1 MQSDRIS
8 RTRPPVPRALTL
20 AVAAAFATVLAGCA
34 VGPDYTATGRRDPC
48 RRTRKPLLAGK
59 SRSPPIR
66 HDRGDWWTIYND
78 PQLERARRQAERVEP
93 DHRAVRRRLSAG
105 AGAGRRSTRGVFPD
119 RRRVGRRNAFGQRQF
134 DGRQRD
140 HGIEPLGHQQQLQR
154 ATRREL
160 GTGPVGLASA
170 RSVNAQKAG
179 QQGAAADLAN
189 ARLSAQATL
198 AQTYFSLRALD
209 STQKLLDDT
218 VAAYQR
224 SLQLT
229 QNQYAAGVAARSDV
243 IQAQTQ
249 LQSAQASAI
258 DNGVQRA
265 QDEHAIAVLVGEPA
279 STFAI
284 PPMPLT
290 ATPPAVP
297 AQMPSA
303 LLERRPDIASAER
316 KAAAANE
323 QIGVAIAAF
332 FPSLTLS
339 ATGGFESSVF
349 SQLLTSPSRFWT
361 LGPQLA
367 ATIFDAGLRQ
377 AQTEAAR
384 ATYDQDVATYRQTML
399 AAFQDVEDN
408 LASQRILEQEIV
420 VQRQAVDSARQA
432 LAIVTNEYK
441 AGTVGYVNVLT
452 AQTTAFTAEQKLES
466 IAGQRMVSSVGLV
479 KALGGG
485 WDASQMNRETG
496 DVAAPAPLPAVVG
509 DAGGAKRCDAATSA
523 EQLGARFAKA
533 QQKRHGRAMRP
544 CLFFIARACNARTF
558 SVRTSARP
566 YPVRLAA
573 PTGSAV
579 PRDCRALPA
588 RRSPM
593 P

>member
-1 MQSDRIS
+1 MQFDRIS
-8 RTRPPVPRALTL
+8 RARTITPRALTIAVSAAL
-20 AVAAAFATVLAGCA
+20 ATLLASCA
-34 VGPDYTATGRRDPC
+34 VGPDYKTPGAEIPASYKEAAPGWKVAQPADRQ
-48 RRTRKPLLAGK
+48 
-59 SRSPPIR
+59 
-66 HDRGDWWTIYND
+66 DRGDWWSIYED
-78 PQLERARRQAERVEP
+78 PQLNALEDKLNASNQTIAQFAAAYRQA
-93 DHRAVRRRLSAG
+93 RALVGEARAAYFPTIGASAG
-105 AGAGRRSTRGVFPD
+105 ATRSGNGSSSSGNSTTASSRSGVSNSFN
-119 RRRVGRRNAFGQRQF
+119 VQF
-134 DGRQRD
+134 D
-140 HGIEPLGHQQQLQR
+140 
-154 ATRREL
+154 
-160 GTGPVGLASA
+160 ASWESDLWGSVT

-209 STQKLLDDT
+209 SAQKLLDDT

-249 LQSAQASAI
+249 LQSAQAAAI

-279 STFAI
+279 SIFSI
-284 PPMPLT
+284 PSMPLT

-339 ATGGFESSVF
+339 ATGGFENSVF
-349 SQLLTSPSRFWT
+349 SQLLTAPSRFWT

-367 ATIFDAGLRQ
+367 ATIFDAGLRK
-377 AQTEAAR
+377 AQTDAAR
-384 ATYDQDVATYRQTML
+384 AVYDQDVATYRQTIL

-485 WDASQMNRETG
+485 WDAAQMNRETG
-496 DVAAPAPLPAVVG
+496 DVAAPAPLPAASATPV
-509 DAGGAKRCDAATSA
+509 AQNSAASQA
-523 EQLGARFAKA
+523 A
-533 QQKRHGRAMRP
+533 QS
-544 CLFFIARACNARTF
+544 N
-558 SVRTSARP
+558 
-566 YPVRLAA
+566 
-573 PTGSAV
+573 
-579 PRDCRALPA
+579 
-588 RRSPM
+588 
-593 P
+593 

>member
-8 RTRPPVPRALTL
+8 RARVFAPRVLTL
-20 AVAAAFATVLAGCA
+20 AISAACATLVAACA
-34 VGPDYTATGRRDPC
+34 VGPNYQRPATEIPASFKEAAPGWKVAEPADQ
-48 RRTRKPLLAGK
+48 
-59 SRSPPIR
+59 
-66 HDRGDWWTIYND
+66 HDRGNWWAIFEDPKLNELEDRLNAANQTIAQFAANY
-78 PQLERARRQAERVEP
+78 RQA
-93 DHRAVRRRLSAG
+93 RALVGEARAAYFPTIGASAG
-105 AGAGRRSTRGVFPD
+105 ATRSGNGAQTGGNATTATSRPGIGNSFNVQMQASWEPD
-119 RRRVGRRNAFGQRQF
+119 LWGSV
-134 DGRQRD
+134 
-140 HGIEPLGHQQQLQR
+140 
-154 ATRREL
+154 T
-160 GTGPVGLASA
+160 
-170 RSVNAQKAG
+170 RSVNAQRAG

-198 AQTYFSLRALD
+198 AQTYFLLRSLD

-218 VAAYQR
+218 VEAYQR

-249 LQSAQASAI
+249 LQSAQAAAI
-258 DNGVQRA
+258 DNGIQRA
-265 QDEHAIAVLVGEPA
+265 QDEHAIAVLIGVPA
-279 STFAI
+279 STFSL

-339 ATGGFESSVF
+339 ATGGFENSVF
-349 SQLLTSPSRFWT
+349 SQLLTLPSRFWT

-367 ATIFDAGLRQ
+367 GTIFDGGLRK

-384 ATYDQDVATYRQTML
+384 ATYDADVATYRQTVL

-408 LASQRILEQEIV
+408 LASLRILEQEIV

-441 AGTVGYVNVLT
+441 AGTVGFVNVLT
-452 AQTTAFTAEQKLES
+452 AQTTAFTAEQKLET

-485 WDASQMNRETG
+485 WDVSQMNRETG
-496 DVAAPAPLPAVVG
+496 DVAAPAPLPASAPAAAAALG
-509 DAGGAKRCDAATSA
+509 ATSIAQGVTPGA
-523 EQLGARFAKA
+523 ETPQARVQSK
-533 QQKRHGRAMRP
+533 
-544 CLFFIARACNARTF
+544 
-558 SVRTSARP
+558 
-566 YPVRLAA
+566 
-573 PTGSAV
+573 
-579 PRDCRALPA
+579 
-588 RRSPM
+588 
-593 P
+593 

>member
-1 MQSDRIS
+1 MQFERIS
-8 RTRPPVPRALTL
+8 RARTLAPRALTI
-20 AVAAAFATVLAGCA
+20 AVAVALATVLAGCV
-34 VGPDYTATGRRDPC
+34 VGPDYKRPAAEIPASYKEAAPGWKVAQPADQ
-48 RRTRKPLLAGK
+48 
-59 SRSPPIR
+59 
-66 HDRGDWWTIYND
+66 HDRGDWWTIYQD
-78 PQLERARRQAERVEP
+78 PQLNALEDQLNASNQTIAQFAAAYRQA
-93 DHRAVRRRLSAG
+93 RALVGEARAAYFPTIGASAG
-105 AGAGRRSTRGVFPD
+105 ATRSGNGSSSGGNSTVSSRSGVSNSFNVQLDASWEPD
-119 RRRVGRRNAFGQRQF
+119 LWGSV
-134 DGRQRD
+134 
-140 HGIEPLGHQQQLQR
+140 
-154 ATRREL
+154 T
-160 GTGPVGLASA
+160 
-170 RSVNAQKAG
+170 RSVNSQKAG

-249 LQSAQASAI
+249 LQSAQAAAI

-265 QDEHAIAVLVGEPA
+265 QDEHAIAVLVGVPA
-279 STFAI
+279 STFSI

-297 AQMPSA
+297 EQMPSA

-349 SQLLTSPSRFWT
+349 SQLLTAPSRFWT

-367 ATIFDAGLRQ
+367 GTIFDAGLRE
-377 AQTEAAR
+377 AKTEAAR
-384 ATYDQDVATYRQTML
+384 AAYDQNVAAYRQTIL
-399 AAFQDVEDN
+399 TAFQDVEDN

-420 VQRQAVDSARQA
+420 VQQQAVDSARQA

-452 AQTTAFTAEQKLES
+452 AQTTAFLAEQKLEN

-485 WDASQMNRETG
+485 WDVSQMNRETG
-496 DVAAPAPLPAVVG
+496 DMVAPSPQPAASATPVAQSGAAPRPAQ
-509 DAGGAKRCDAATSA
+509 S
-523 EQLGARFAKA
+523 
-533 QQKRHGRAMRP
+533 
-544 CLFFIARACNARTF
+544 N
-558 SVRTSARP
+558 
-566 YPVRLAA
+566 
-573 PTGSAV
+573 
-579 PRDCRALPA
+579 
-588 RRSPM
+588 
-593 P
+593 

>member
-1 MQSDRIS
+1 MQSY
-8 RTRPPVPRALTL
+8 RTARVRSLAPRAMTI
-20 AVAAAFATVLAGCA
+20 AMAAALATLLSACA
-34 VGPDYTATGRRDPC
+34 VGPDYKRPAAEIPASYKEAAPGWKVAEPADQ
-48 RRTRKPLLAGK
+48 
-59 SRSPPIR
+59 
-66 HDRGDWWTIYND
+66 HDRGNWWSIYED
-78 PQLERARRQAERVEP
+78 PQLNALEDQLNTANQNIAQFAAAYRQA
-93 DHRAVRRRLSAG
+93 RALVGEARAAYFPTIGASAG
-105 AGAGRRSTRGVFPD
+105 ATRSGNGSSSSGNSTTATSRSGVNNSFN
-119 RRRVGRRNAFGQRQF
+119 V
-134 DGRQRD
+134 
-140 HGIEPLGHQQQLQR
+140 QLD
-154 ATRREL
+154 ASWEL
-160 GTGPVGLASA
+160 DLWGSVT
-170 RSVNAQKAG
+170 RSVNSQKAG
-179 QQGAAADLAN
+179 QQSAAADLAN

-249 LQSAQASAI
+249 LQSAQAAAI
-258 DNGVQRA
+258 DNGIQRA
-265 QDEHAIAVLVGEPA
+265 QDEHAIAVLVGQPA
-279 STFAI
+279 STFSI

-339 ATGGFESSVF
+339 ATGGFENSVF
-349 SQLLTSPSRFWT
+349 SQLLQAPSRFWT

-367 ATIFDAGLRQ
+367 GTIFDAGLRQ
-377 AQTEAAR
+377 AKTDAAR
-384 ATYDQDVATYRQTML
+384 AAYDGDVATYRQTVL

-452 AQTTAFTAEQKLES
+452 AQTTAFQAEQKLES

-485 WDASQMNRETG
+485 WDVSQMNRETG
-496 DVAAPAPLPAVVG
+496 DVAAPAPLPA
-509 DAGGAKRCDAATSA
+509 S
-523 EQLGARFAKA
+523 
-533 QQKRHGRAMRP
+533 
-544 CLFFIARACNARTF
+544 
-558 SVRTSARP
+558 
-566 YPVRLAA
+566 
-573 PTGSAV
+573 SAV
-579 PRDCRALPA
+579 PVAQSGATAPVQTQTQ
-588 RRSPM
+588 SQ
-593 P
+593 

>member
-8 RTRPPVPRALTL
+8 RARTCAPRALTI
-20 AVAAAFATVLAGCA
+20 AVAAALAGLLAACA
-34 VGPDYTATGRRDPC
+34 VGPDYKRPAAEIPASYKEAAPGWKVAEPADQQ
-48 RRTRKPLLAGK
+48 
-59 SRSPPIR
+59 
-66 HDRGDWWTIYND
+66 DRGDWWTIYQD
-78 PQLERARRQAERVEP
+78 PQLNALEDKLNVANQTVAQFAAAYRQA
-93 DHRAVRRRLSAG
+93 RALVGEARAAYFPTIGASAG
-105 AGAGRRSTRGVFPD
+105 ATRSGNGSSSSGNSTTATSRS
-119 RRRVGRRNAFGQRQF
+119 
-134 DGRQRD
+134 
-140 HGIEPLGHQQQLQR
+140 GINNSFNVQLQ
-154 ATRREL
+154 
-160 GTGPVGLASA
+160 ASWEPDLWGSVA
-170 RSVNAQKAG
+170 RSVNSQKAG

-209 STQKLLDDT
+209 SSQKLLDDT

-249 LQSAQASAI
+249 LQSAQAAAI

-279 STFAI
+279 SIFAI
-284 PPMPLT
+284 PASPLT

-332 FPSLTLS
+332 FPTLTLS
-339 ATGGFESSVF
+339 ATGGYENSVF
-349 SQLLTSPSRFWT
+349 SQLLTMPSRFWT
-361 LGPQLA
+361 VGPQLA
-367 ATIFDAGLRQ
+367 ATLFDAGLRQ
-377 AQTEAAR
+377 AKTDAAR
-384 ATYDQDVATYRQTML
+384 AAYDQDVASYRQTIL

-452 AQTTAFTAEQKLES
+452 AQTTAFTAEQKLET

-485 WDASQMNRETG
+485 WDIAQMNRETG
-496 DVAAPAPLPAVVG
+496 DVAAPAPLPA
-509 DAGGAKRCDAATSA
+509 S
-523 EQLGARFAKA
+523 
-533 QQKRHGRAMRP
+533 
-544 CLFFIARACNARTF
+544 
-558 SVRTSARP
+558 
-566 YPVRLAA
+566 
-573 PTGSAV
+573 SAV
-579 PRDCRALPA
+579 PVAQSGATPPEMQA
-588 RRSPM
+588 SQNK
-593 P
+593 

>member
-8 RTRPPVPRALTL
+8 RARPLAPRVLTI
-20 AVAAAFATVLAGCA
+20 AVATAIATVLTACA
-34 VGPDYTATGRRDPC
+34 VGPDYKRPDAEIPASFKEAAPGWKVAQPADQY
-48 RRTRKPLLAGK
+48 
-59 SRSPPIR
+59 
-66 HDRGDWWTIYND
+66 DRGDWWTIYDD
-78 PQLERARRQAERVEP
+78 PQLNALQDKLNAANQTIAQFAAAYRQARALVGEARAAYFPTIGAWAGATRSGNGASSGGNATTATSRAGIGNSFNVQLDASWEP
-93 DHRAVRRRLSAG
+93 DLWGSV
-105 AGAGRRSTRGVFPD
+105 T
-119 RRRVGRRNAFGQRQF
+119 
-134 DGRQRD
+134 
-140 HGIEPLGHQQQLQR
+140 
-154 ATRREL
+154 
-160 GTGPVGLASA
+160 

-229 QNQYAAGVAARSDV
+229 QNQYASGVAARSDV

-249 LQSAQASAI
+249 LQSAQAAAI

-265 QDEHAIAVLVGEPA
+265 QDEHAIAVLIGVPA
-279 STFAI
+279 SVFSLA
-284 PPMPLT
+284 PMPLT

-339 ATGGFESSVF
+339 ASGGFENSVF
-349 SQLLTSPSRFWT
+349 SQLLTAPSKFWT

-367 ATIFDAGLRQ
+367 ATIFDAGLRK
-377 AQTEAAR
+377 AQTDAAR
-384 ATYDQDVATYRQTML
+384 AAYDADVATYRQTVL
-399 AAFQDVEDN
+399 TAFQDVEDN

-441 AGTVGYVNVLT
+441 AGTVAFINVLT

-466 IAGQRMVSSVGLV
+466 LAGQRMVSSVGLV

-485 WDASQMNRETG
+485 WDVSQMNRETG
-496 DVAAPAPLPAVVG
+496 DVAAPLPASSVAPVTQSQ
-509 DAGGAKRCDAATSA
+509 AAVQST
-523 EQLGARFAKA
+523 A
-533 QQKRHGRAMRP
+533 QAQTK
-544 CLFFIARACNARTF
+544 TQ
-558 SVRTSARP
+558 
-566 YPVRLAA
+566 
-573 PTGSAV
+573 
-579 PRDCRALPA
+579 
-588 RRSPM
+588 
-593 P
+593 

>member
-8 RTRPPVPRALTL
+8 RVRPLAPRVLTI
-20 AVAAAFATVLAGCA
+20 AVATAVATVLAACA
-34 VGPDYTATGRRDPC
+34 VGPDYKRPDTEIPASFKEAAPGWKVAQPADQ
-48 RRTRKPLLAGK
+48 
-59 SRSPPIR
+59 
-66 HDRGDWWTIYND
+66 HDRGDWWTIYDD
-78 PQLERARRQAERVEP
+78 PQLNALQDKLNAANQTIAQFAANYRQA
-93 DHRAVRRRLSAG
+93 RALVGEARAAYFPTIGASAG
-105 AGAGRRSTRGVFPD
+105 ATRSGNGASTGGNATTATSRAGIGNSFNVQLDASWEPD
-119 RRRVGRRNAFGQRQF
+119 LWGSV
-134 DGRQRD
+134 
-140 HGIEPLGHQQQLQR
+140 
-154 ATRREL
+154 TR
-160 GTGPVGLASA
+160 T
-170 RSVNAQKAG
+170 VNAQKAG

-229 QNQYAAGVAARSDV
+229 QNQYASGVAARSDV

-249 LQSAQASAI
+249 LQSAQAAAI

-265 QDEHAIAVLVGEPA
+265 QDEHAIAVLIGVPA
-279 STFAI
+279 SVFSL

-339 ATGGFESSVF
+339 ATGGFENSVF
-349 SQLLTSPSRFWT
+349 SQLLTLPSRFWT

-367 ATIFDAGLRQ
+367 GTIFDAGLRK

-384 ATYDQDVATYRQTML
+384 AAYDADVATYRQTVL
-399 AAFQDVEDN
+399 TAFQDVEDN

-441 AGTVGYVNVLT
+441 AGTVGFVNVLT

-466 IAGQRMVSSVGLV
+466 LAGQRMVSSVGLV

-485 WDASQMNRETG
+485 WDVSQMNRETG
-496 DVAAPAPLPAVVG
+496 DVAAPLPASS
-509 DAGGAKRCDAATSA
+509 GAPVAQSEAASVQSA
-523 EQLGARFAKA
+523 TQ
-533 QQKRHGRAMRP
+533 
-544 CLFFIARACNARTF
+544 
-558 SVRTSARP
+558 
-566 YPVRLAA
+566 A
-573 PTGSAV
+573 PTKTQ
-579 PRDCRALPA
+579 
-588 RRSPM
+588 
-593 P
+593 

>member
-1 MQSDRIS
+1 MHSDRIS
-8 RTRPPVPRALTL
+8 RARTCAPRALTI
-20 AVAAAFATVLAGCA
+20 AVAAALASLLTACV
-34 VGPDYTATGRRDPC
+34 VGPDYRRPAAEIPASYKEAAPGWKVAEPADQQ
-48 RRTRKPLLAGK
+48 
-59 SRSPPIR
+59 
-66 HDRGDWWTIYND
+66 DRGAWWTIYQD
-78 PQLERARRQAERVEP
+78 PQLNALEDKLNVANQTVAQYAAAYRQA
-93 DHRAVRRRLSAG
+93 RALVGEARAAYFPTIGASAG
-105 AGAGRRSTRGVFPD
+105 ATRSGNGSSSSGNSTTATSRSGINNSF
-119 RRRVGRRNAFGQRQF
+119 NA
-134 DGRQRD
+134 
-140 HGIEPLGHQQQLQR
+140 QLQ
-154 ATRREL
+154 
-160 GTGPVGLASA
+160 ASWEPDLWGSVT
-170 RSVNAQKAG
+170 RSVNSQKAG

-209 STQKLLDDT
+209 SSQKLLDDT

-249 LQSAQASAI
+249 LQSAQAAAI

-284 PPMPLT
+284 AASPLT
-290 ATPPAVP
+290 ATPPTVP
-297 AQMPSA
+297 EQMPSA

-323 QIGVAIAAF
+323 QIGVAVAAF
-332 FPSLTLS
+332 FPTLTLS
-339 ATGGFESSVF
+339 ATGGYENSVF
-349 SQLLTSPSRFWT
+349 SQLLTMPSRFWT
-361 LGPQLA
+361 VGPQLA
-367 ATIFDAGLRQ
+367 ATLFDAGLRQ
-377 AQTEAAR
+377 AKTEAAR
-384 ATYDQDVATYRQTML
+384 AAYDQDVASYRQTVL

-452 AQTTAFTAEQKLES
+452 AQTTAFTAEQKLET

-485 WDASQMNRETG
+485 WDIAQINRETG
-496 DVAAPAPLPAVVG
+496 DVAAPAPLPA
-509 DAGGAKRCDAATSA
+509 S
-523 EQLGARFAKA
+523 
-533 QQKRHGRAMRP
+533 
-544 CLFFIARACNARTF
+544 
-558 SVRTSARP
+558 
-566 YPVRLAA
+566 
-573 PTGSAV
+573 SAV
-579 PRDCRALPA
+579 PVPVA
-588 RRSPM
+588 RSAATPPEM
-593 P
+593 QAAQNK

>member
-1 MQSDRIS
+1 MQSDRIAHA
-8 RTRPPVPRALTL
+8 RTVAPRALTI
-20 AVAAAFATVLAGCA
+20 AVAAALASLLAACA
-34 VGPDYTATGRRDPC
+34 VGPDYQRPAAQIPASYKEAAPGWKVAQPSDRQ
-48 RRTRKPLLAGK
+48 
-59 SRSPPIR
+59 
-66 HDRGDWWTIYND
+66 DRGDWWTIYQD
-78 PQLERARRQAERVEP
+78 PQLNALEDKLNVANQTIAQYAAAYRQA
-93 DHRAVRRRLSAG
+93 RALVGEARAAYFPTIGASAG
-105 AGAGRRSTRGVFPD
+105 ATRSGNGALSSGNATTATSRSGINNSFNVQLDASWEPDLWGSVTR
-119 RRRVGRRNAFGQRQF
+119 Q
-134 DGRQRD
+134 
-140 HGIEPLGHQQQLQR
+140 
-154 ATRREL
+154 
-160 GTGPVGLASA
+160 
-170 RSVNAQKAG
+170 VNSQKAG

-209 STQKLLDDT
+209 SAQKLLDDT
-218 VAAYQR
+218 VDAYKR

-249 LQSAQASAI
+249 LQSAQAAAI

-284 PPMPLT
+284 APAPLT

-332 FPSLTLS
+332 FPTLTLS
-339 ATGGFESSVF
+339 ATGGFENSVF
-349 SQLLTSPSRFWT
+349 SQLLTMPSRFWT
-361 LGPQLA
+361 VGPQLA
-367 ATIFDAGLRQ
+367 ATLFDAGLRR
-377 AQTEAAR
+377 AKTEAAR
-384 ATYDQDVATYRQTML
+384 AAYDQDVATYRQTVL

-420 VQRQAVDSARQA
+420 VQQQAVDSARQA

-466 IAGQRMVSSVGLV
+466 LAGQRMVSSVGLV

-485 WDASQMNRETG
+485 WDVAQMNRETG
-496 DVAAPAPLPAVVG
+496 DVAAPAPLPASSVAPAAPVASA
-509 DAGGAKRCDAATSA
+509 DAPLAQNGAASV
-523 EQLGARFAKA
+523 ELQA
-533 QQKRHGRAMRP
+533 QQGK
-544 CLFFIARACNARTF
+544 
-558 SVRTSARP
+558 
-566 YPVRLAA
+566 
-573 PTGSAV
+573 
-579 PRDCRALPA
+579 
-588 RRSPM
+588 
-593 P
+593 